1 MWNKKLYVFDFDGT
15 LTTRDTLIAFIRFAR
30 GTTWLLRCL
39 LRLLPWLV
47 LMKLH
52 LADNGRTKERLFSLC
67 FKGMELATFND
78 LCSRF
83 AVAASHRIIR
93 QDTWDVMQK
102 AIAGG
107 SRVFIVS
114 ASIDNWV
121 KPFFNSMG
129 SVTILG
135 TQIETKDNRL
145 TGRFL
150 TPNCYGAEKVRRL
163 KEAVPGLTSNRRQYD
178 VIAFGDS
185 RGDKEMFEYADESYY
200 IGKAY
205 FRPDAR

>member
-1 MWNKKLYVFDFDGT
+1 MGLYVFDFDGT
-15 LTTRDTLIAFIRFAR
+15 LTRRDTLIAFIRFSR
-30 GTTWLLRCL
+30 GTTWLLRCF

-47 LMKLH
+47 LMKLR

-67 FKGMELATFND
+67 FKDMPLDDFND
-78 LCSRF
+78 LCNRF
-83 AVAASHRIIR
+83 AVATVHRMIR
-93 QDTWDVMQK
+93 QDTWDVMRE
-102 AIAGG
+102 ALAGG
-107 SRVFIVS
+107 CRVFIVS

-121 KPFFNSMG
+121 APFFKGVG

-135 TQIETKDNRL
+135 TQIETIDHRL

-163 KEAVPGLTSNRRQYD
+163 KEALLGLKNNRRQYEI
-178 VIAFGDS
+178 IAFGDS

-200 IGKAY
+200 IEKGY
-205 FRPDAR
+205 FKPDAR

>member
-15 LTTRDTLIAFIRFAR
+15 LTRRDTLIAFIRFAR
-30 GTTWLLRCL
+30 GTTWLL
-39 LRLLPWLV
+39 
-47 LMKLH
+47 LMKLR

-67 FKGMELATFND
+67 FKGMELAEFND

-83 AVAASHRIIR
+83 ASTASHRMIR
-93 QDTWDVMQK
+93 QDTWDVMRK
-102 AIAGG
+102 ALAGG
-107 SRVFIVS
+107 CRVFIVS

-121 KPFFNSMG
+121 APFFKGVG

-135 TQIETKDNRL
+135 TQIETVDNRL

-163 KEAVPGLTSNRRQYD
+163 KDALPGLKNNRRQYEI
-178 VIAFGDS
+178 IAFGDS

-200 IGKAY
+200 IGKA
-205 FRPDAR
+205 PVNVDAR